1 MEGEIF
7 NMFNSVVI
15 GKELEQQRKMKEF
28 ETNKIKAKQNPEADG
43 IDESDINRM
52 TAEQEDHLRQMANG
66 SFEE

>member
-1 MEGEIF
+1 MESEML

-15 GKELEQQRKMKEF
+15 GKDLEQQRKMEEF

-43 IDESDINRM
+43 IDGSDINRM
-52 TAEQEDHLRQMANG
+52 TVEQEEHLRQMANG